1 MHLIP
6 ECMQIQIS
14 QVLTDQDPAPLY
26 VKEAVLCG
34 HALAVY
40 KKA

>member
-1 MHLIP
+1 
-6 ECMQIQIS
+6 MQIQIS

-34 HALAVY
+34 AGHALAVY